1 MKKNNLFNVILF
13 SVIGTFFLSYGELDP
28 LQLQVDTSYLSGS
41 LEASSST
48 DFDVDPSGFLIGVN
62 LGPKSG
68 SFVEVFGIY
77 TTGDE
82 GSLAAPVN
90 LTLPGDFTSIGVYGG
105 VGYRYPLSDKID
117 YKISGGLGLNNL
129 DAKGLNLLGNPTVDD
144 SGTALVMYWQTS
156 LSYQIN
162 NKYSISLAYQYLGEN
177 DETTWTTGEKIDYSL
192 STVGFGIHRTL

>member
-1 MKKNNLFNVILF
+1 MQR
-13 SVIGTFFLSYGELDP
+13 P
-28 LQLQVDTSYLSGS
+28 LYQEETQF
-41 LEASSST
+41 ER
-48 DFDVDPSGFLIGVN
+48 
-62 LGPKSG
+62 
-68 SFVEVFGIY
+68 E
-77 TTGDE
+77 
-82 GSLAAPVN
+82 
-90 LTLPGDFTSIGVYGG
+90 
-105 VGYRYPLSDKID
+105 YPLSDKID

-192 STVGFGIHRTL
+192 SREIAVSFF